1 MYTMF
6 RINFYRIR
14 PFSDEDEVSTKA
26 QPNQE
31 AEKKK
36 KLINQFNYCE
46 RAVLTLNN
54 PPRVIKI
61 TSIQYLSA
69 KSAPQHVQEKIIH

>member
-1 MYTMF
+1 MSKQFHYYQMKNKKTYLQ
-6 RINFYRIR
+6 NCLLL
-14 PFSDEDEVSTKA
+14 DEDEVLSKA

-54 PPRVIKI
+54 PPRVRN
-61 TSIQYLSA
+61 LM
-69 KSAPQHVQEKIIH
+69 